1 MGWFSKKITCT
12 VHIVSPMGT
21 RDEIMTVGEHIPQ
34 EAYKKLKDAAGDMY
48 VLEVFEKGEPTQH
61 ILSKEQWLQ
70 AKAMMDNA

>member
-1 MGWFSKKITCT
+1 
-12 VHIVSPMGT
+12 MGT